1 MKRIRCFLL
10 VSFVFVSLLA
20 GCNSDD
26 AKVTDGDL
34 DTSET
39 MEESEWNDAE
49 LEDSESDNQASTP
62 ELDQYFTEKMAEAHI
77 PGMAAL
83 VLQGNRICWSRNFG
97 WADVENEIP
106 VDDDTLFMIASIS
119 KTFIATAALQA
130 VELGVLD
137 LDEPVNTYL
146 PFTVVHPQFPE
157 TDITIRML
165 LTHTGGIK
173 DNWTIERQHYVNGDS
188 PIALGQYLQDYL
200 TPDGSLYNAETAF
213 QEDEPGTRSIYS
225 CIGAGLAAFAIERA
239 VGKSYAEFVRDSI
252 FTPLNMTKT
261 AYHLA
266 DLSDNQI
273 ATPYLHDSEGTLTAM
288 AQYGYPNYPSGGLH
302 TTIHDLARYLMAYL
316 GDGEYEGVRIL
327 EKASVDEA
335 LRLQIPDLDEDQ
347 ALIWNYKLSDEA
359 DRFGHAGND
368 DGIST
373 MMYTRRESKIGAIVL
388 CNGDIGGD
396 LASAFVFSEFVP
408 RLFEESEMLCVQH

>member
-1 MKRIRCFLL
+1 MKRIRCSLL
-10 VSFVFVSLLA
+10 VSFVFVLLLS
-20 GCNSDD
+20 GCNQDD
-26 AKVTDGDL
+26 AKLSDGDL
-34 DTSET
+34 DTSES
-39 MEESEWNDAE
+39 MEQFEWNDAE
-49 LEDSESDNQASTP
+49 LNDSESDAQQATP
-62 ELDQYFTEKMAEAHI
+62 ELDSDFKEKMAEAQI

-83 VLQGNRICWSRNFG
+83 VLQGNRICWSRNYG
-97 WADVENEIP
+97 WANVESKIP

-119 KTFIATAALQA
+119 KTFIATAALKA
-130 VELGVLD
+130 VELGMLN

-146 PFTVVHPQFPE
+146 PFTVVHPQFPD

-188 PIALGQYLQDYL
+188 PISLGQYLKDYL

-213 QEDEPGTRSIYS
+213 QENEPGTRSVYS
-225 CIGAGLAAFAIERA
+225 CIGAGLAAYAIERA
-239 VGKSYAEFVRDSI
+239 VNKSYAEFVRESV
-252 FTPLNMTKT
+252 FSPLNMTNT

-266 DLSDNQI
+266 DLTDARI
-273 ATPYLHDSEGTLTAM
+273 ATPYLHDSEGAWTAM

-302 TTIHDLARYLMAYL
+302 TTIHDLASYLMAYL
-316 GDGEYEGVRIL
+316 GDGEYNGARIL

-373 MMYTRRESKIGAIVL
+373 MMYARRESQVGVIVL

-396 LASAFVFSEFVP
+396 LAAAFVFSEFVP
-408 RLFEESEMLCVQH
+408 RLFEESETLCAQP